1 MQKTRKRRTNL
12 EICIAVLEA
21 SMEKSRRTS
30 IAERT
35 GLNFKYASKYVNSL
49 HAHKFLMKSR
59 DNRFTTTKTGEEFL
73 EDCRRISHI
82 TCNIC

>member
-21 SMEKSRRTS
+21 SMKKSRRTS

-49 HAHKFLMKSR
+49 YTHKFLTKSR
-59 DNRFTTTKTGEEFL
+59 DNRFTTTKTGEKFL
-73 EDCRRISHI
+73 EDCKRIN
-82 TCNIC
+82 NIASGIS